1 VATPTKNVTARGNRA
16 PASVQIFKRYLHFI
30 QQYRE
35 TVRAGQLCRVLEVS
49 PAATSAR
56 TSAPW
61 RSPACS
67 ERQTSSTYFQAA
79 RRTELWE
86 FGVDASYAASGF
98 ARVAIAS
105 FDSVLGTPS
114 DKIPKCR
121 GSENQLFKFLVGR

>member
-1 VATPTKNVTARGNRA
+1 MEPCR
-16 PASVQIFKRYLHFI
+16 LI

-49 PAATSAR
+49 RSDIGADF
-56 TSAPW
+56 APW

-67 ERQTSSTYFQAA
+67 ERQTSSMYFQAA
-79 RRTELWE
+79 RRTELWD
-86 FGVDASYAASGF
+86 GVDASYAASGF

-105 FDSVLGTPS
+105 FDSVLGAPS
-114 DKIPKCR
+114 DKIPNCR